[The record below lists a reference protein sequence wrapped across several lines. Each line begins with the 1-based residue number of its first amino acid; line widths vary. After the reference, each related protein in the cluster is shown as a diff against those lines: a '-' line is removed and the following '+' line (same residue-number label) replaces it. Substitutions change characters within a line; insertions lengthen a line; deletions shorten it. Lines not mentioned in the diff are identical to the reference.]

1 MGQERC
7 ADDNK
12 MTLDTIKAVLKTG
25 DNKGSALCQMFAY
38 YEVMDFDFDKITDGQ
53 AKEWLKK
60 RDNVGLG

>member
-25 DNKGSALCQMFAY
+25 DNKGSALRQMFVY
-38 YEVMDFDFDKITDGQ
+38 YEVMDFDFYKVTDAQ
-53 AKEWLKK
+53 AREWLRKT
-60 RDNVGLG
+60 R